1 MAAVRSNNLGRPRPR
16 LKDFVSIDSDLE
28 TSIKCLSVLPKN
40 INASRSSVHYSS
52 SGALVRRIK
61 SSSCFRL
68 RLSPVVERA
77 SLARPTLSGVH
88 DRALATA
95 DKLCSSSCSNPW
107 NGGSG
112 FDFADRCSN
121 RFLSR
126 EYGFCPEGPAR
137 NASRSDAGGDYRTQP
152 GVLTPGTDKKG
163 TRPEGGGREAFSAL
177 DAERDPQRIP
187 SAPSAP
193 PTRYAGA
200 IRTWRST
207 STLR

>member
-107 NGGSG
+107 SG
-112 FDFADRCSN
+112 VEWLRFCGQVFKSN
-121 RFLSR
+121 FVPKAR
-126 EYGFCPEGPAR
+126 PA
-137 NASRSDAGGDYRTQP
+137 
-152 GVLTPGTDKKG
+152 
-163 TRPEGGGREAFSAL
+163 
-177 DAERDPQRIP
+177 
-187 SAPSAP
+187 
-193 PTRYAGA
+193 
-200 IRTWRST
+200 
-207 STLR
+207 TLRVAMRAGTTGLSPGF